1 MPVFGEH
8 PDQRAANRRVVFH
21 KQKLCH
27 GIDGI
32 PLNRAVIA
40 YRKFRYNG
48 LNPPLGLRVRRYG
61 VHRRILFGV
70 AAWLLGAATATA
82 GSLLAISLL
91 GQGITGDPGQLLTQ
105 DAVTRAL
112 ASEAADASPPPVTSP
127 SKQVASPAAEART
140 PAPTPA
146 SARASATPAA
156 TATSA
161 PSAPDPTATT
171 APAAADG
178 GTVLTSAGGEVVAS
192 CQPAGAY
199 LISWSPLQGYEVD
212 GVIRGPAV
220 TARVIFGPVAV
231 SPTAREVTMLV
242 SCSAGVPWVREVRD
256 T

>member
-21 KQKLCH
+21 QQKLCH

-32 PLNRAVIA
+32 PVSRAAIA
-40 YRKFRYNG
+40 NRKFRYNG
-48 LNPPLGLRVRRYG
+48 LNLPLGPRMRSCG

-112 ASEAADASPPPVTSP
+112 ASEAADASSPPVASA
-127 SKQVASPAAEART
+127 SRQSASP
-140 PAPTPA
+140 
-146 SARASATPAA
+146 SARATASATASATATPAA
-156 TATSA
+156 IAASA
-161 PSAPDPTATT
+161 PAPDPAT
-171 APAAADG
+171 AAASGAGDG
-178 GTVLTSAGGEVVAS
+178 GTVFTSAGGEVVAS

-212 GVIRGPAV
+212 GVIRGPAA
-220 TARVIFGPVAV
+220 TARVTFGPVTV
-231 SPTAREVTMLV
+231 SPTAREVTMVV

>member
-1 MPVFGEH
+1 VPVLGEH
-8 PDQRAANRRVVFH
+8 PNQRAANRRIVFH
-21 KQKLCH
+21 QQKLCH

-32 PLNRAVIA
+32 PLSCAASANRE
-40 YRKFRYNG
+40 FSYNG
-48 LNPPLGLRVRRYG
+48 LNLPLGLRVRGYG

-91 GQGITGDPGQLLTQ
+91 GQGITGDQGHLLTQ

-112 ASEAADASPPPVTSP
+112 ASEAADASSPPVTPPSRQLTSP
-127 SKQVASPAAEART
+127 S
-140 PAPTPA
+140 
-146 SARASATPAA
+146 ASATPAA
-156 TATSA
+156 SGTST
-161 PSAPDPTATT
+161 PHAPDPAT
-171 APAAADG
+171 APASGATPAAANG

-199 LISWSPLQGYEVD
+199 LISWSPVQGYEVD

-220 TARVIFGPVAV
+220 TARVTFSPVTV
-231 SPTAREVTMLV
+231 SPTSREVTMMV
-242 SCSAGVPWVREVRD
+242 SCSAGVPWAREVRD

>member
-1 MPVFGEH
+1 M
-8 PDQRAANRRVVFH
+8 RS
-21 KQKLCH
+21 
-27 GIDGI
+27 
-32 PLNRAVIA
+32 
-40 YRKFRYNG
+40 
-48 LNPPLGLRVRRYG
+48 YG

-112 ASEAADASPPPVTSP
+112 ASEAADASSPPVTAP
-127 SKQVASPAAEART
+127 SRQVVSRPSS
-140 PAPTPA
+140 AP
-146 SARASATPAA
+146 ASATPAA
-156 TATSA
+156 TASSA
-161 PSAPDPTATT
+161 PNTPDPATTT
-171 APAAADG
+171 APVAAGG
-178 GTVLTSAGGEVVAS
+178 GTVLTSAGGQVVAS

-212 GVIRGPAV
+212 GVIRGPAA
-220 TARVIFGPVAV
+220 TARVTFGPTTV

-242 SCSAGVPWVREVRD
+242 SCSAGVPWGREVRD

>member
-21 KQKLCH
+21 QQKLCH

-48 LNPPLGLRVRRYG
+48 LNLPLGLRVRRYG

-112 ASEAADASPPPVTSP
+112 ASEAADASPPPVTAP
-127 SKQVASPAAEART
+127 SRQVASPS
-140 PAPTPA
+140 A
-146 SARASATPAA
+146 SARTTAPAPARVSATPAA

-161 PSAPDPTATT
+161 PPDPATTT

-192 CQPAGAY
+192 CQSAGAY

-220 TARVIFGPVAV
+220 TARVTFGPTTV
-231 SPTAREVTMLV
+231 SPTAAEVTMLV
-242 SCSAGVPWVREVRD
+242 SCSAGVPQGRVVRD

>member
-1 MPVFGEH
+1 M
-8 PDQRAANRRVVFH
+8 RS
-21 KQKLCH
+21 C
-27 GIDGI
+27 
-32 PLNRAVIA
+32 
-40 YRKFRYNG
+40 
-48 LNPPLGLRVRRYG
+48 G

-112 ASEAADASPPPVTSP
+112 ASEAADASSSPVTSP
-127 SKQVASPAAEART
+127 SRQSASPSA
-140 PAPTPA
+140 PA
-146 SARASATPAA
+146 SASATATPAA

-161 PSAPDPTATT
+161 PAPDPATAA
-171 APAAADG
+171 APALADG

-199 LISWSPLQGYEVD
+199 LISWSPVQGYEVD

-220 TARVIFGPVAV
+220 TARVTFNPTTV
-231 SPTAREVTMLV
+231 SPTAREVTMVV
-242 SCSAGVPWVREVRD
+242 SCSAGVPWGREVRD

>member
-21 KQKLCH
+21 QQKLCH

-48 LNPPLGLRVRRYG
+48 LNLPLGPRMRSCG

-91 GQGITGDPGQLLTQ
+91 GQGITGDPGQPLTQ

-112 ASEAADASPPPVTSP
+112 ASAAADASSPPVTAP
-127 SKQVASPAAEART
+127 SRQVVSRPSSAPA
-140 PAPTPA
+140 PA
-146 SARASATPAA
+146 SASAPPVA

-161 PSAPDPTATT
+161 PSAPGPPATT
-171 APAAADG
+171 APVAADG

-192 CQPAGAY
+192 CQSAGAY

-220 TARVIFGPVAV
+220 TARVTFGPTTV
-231 SPTAREVTMLV
+231 SPTAAEVIMLV
-242 SCSAGVPWVREVRD
+242 SCSAGVPQGRVVRD

>member
-21 KQKLCH
+21 QQKLCH

-48 LNPPLGLRVRRYG
+48 LNLPLGLRVRRYG

-112 ASEAADASPPPVTSP
+112 ASEAADASPPPVTAP
-127 SKQVASPAAEART
+127 SRQVASPS
-140 PAPTPA
+140 A
-146 SARASATPAA
+146 SARTTAPAPARVSATPAA

-161 PSAPDPTATT
+161 PPDPATTT

-220 TARVIFGPVAV
+220 TVRVTFSPTAV
-231 SPTAREVTMLV
+231 SPTASEVTMWV
-242 SCSAGVPWVREVRD
+242 SCSAGVPWDRVIRD

>member
-21 KQKLCH
+21 QQKLCH

-48 LNPPLGLRVRRYG
+48 LNLPLGLRVRRYG

-112 ASEAADASPPPVTSP
+112 ASEAADASSPPVTAPSRQLTSP
-127 SKQVASPAAEART
+127 S
-140 PAPTPA
+140 
-146 SARASATPAA
+146 ASATPAA
-156 TATSA
+156 TRTSTPPA
-161 PSAPDPTATT
+161 PNPAT
-171 APAAADG
+171 APVPAAAPGAADG

-199 LISWSPLQGYEVD
+199 LISWSPLQGYAVD
-212 GVIRGPAV
+212 DVIRGPAV
-220 TARVIFGPVAV
+220 TARVTFSPTAV
-231 SPTAREVTMLV
+231 SPTASDVTMLV
-242 SCSAGVPWVREVRD
+242 SCSAGVPVGREVRD

>member
-1 MPVFGEH
+1 M
-8 PDQRAANRRVVFH
+8 RS
-21 KQKLCH
+21 
-27 GIDGI
+27 
-32 PLNRAVIA
+32 
-40 YRKFRYNG
+40 
-48 LNPPLGLRVRRYG
+48 YG

-112 ASEAADASPPPVTSP
+112 ASEAADASPPPVTAPSRQLTSP
-127 SKQVASPAAEART
+127 S
-140 PAPTPA
+140 A
-146 SARASATPAA
+146 SASASASATPAA
-156 TATSA
+156 TGTSTSHA
-161 PSAPDPTATT
+161 ADPAT
-171 APAAADG
+171 APAPGAADG

-199 LISWSPLQGYEVD
+199 LISWSPRQGYEVD

-220 TARVIFGPVAV
+220 TVRVTFSPATV
-231 SPTAREVTMLV
+231 SPTAREVTMAV
-242 SCSAGVPWVREVRD
+242 SCSAGVPWAREIRD

>member
-21 KQKLCH
+21 QQKLCH

-32 PLNRAVIA
+32 PLSCAASANRE
-40 YRKFRYNG
+40 FSYNG
-48 LNPPLGLRVRRYG
+48 LNLPLGLRVRGYG

-112 ASEAADASPPPVTSP
+112 ASEAADASPPPVTAP
-127 SKQVASPAAEART
+127 SRQVASP
-140 PAPTPA
+140 
-146 SARASATPAA
+146 SASATPAA
-156 TATSA
+156 SGTST
-161 PSAPDPTATT
+161 PHAPDPAT
-171 APAAADG
+171 APASGATPAAANG

-192 CQPAGAY
+192 CQSADAY

-220 TARVIFGPVAV
+220 TARVTFGPTTV
-231 SPTAREVTMLV
+231 SPTAAEVIMLV
-242 SCSAGVPWVREVRD
+242 SCSAGVPQGRVVRD

>member
-1 MPVFGEH
+1 M
-8 PDQRAANRRVVFH
+8 RS
-21 KQKLCH
+21 
-27 GIDGI
+27 
-32 PLNRAVIA
+32 
-40 YRKFRYNG
+40 
-48 LNPPLGLRVRRYG
+48 YG

-112 ASEAADASPPPVTSP
+112 ASKAADASSPPVTAPSRQVTSP
-127 SKQVASPAAEART
+127 PASP
-140 PAPTPA
+140 PVSAP
-146 SARASATPAA
+146 ASATPAP
-156 TATSA
+156 TGTST
-161 PSAPDPTATT
+161 PHAPDPAT
-171 APAAADG
+171 APAPAAAPGAADG

-220 TARVIFGPVAV
+220 TARVTFSPVVV
-231 SPTAREVTMLV
+231 SPTAPDVMMLV
-242 SCSAGVPWVREVRD
+242 SCSAGVPWAREVRD